1 VVVKLLEIDYIKS
14 TPMSAFFL
22 SKENKMN
29 NQQSPFNNF
38 NPPKI
43 NLRWGALIIP
53 FFLFLLAMRS
63 WTVIDAGYRGVEIR
77 LGKVQ
82 GQLEEGFHF
91 IMPFVTRVQK
101 IPVRETKIQ
110 NTVQCYSQDAQ
121 VVAST
126 FSVNLYPVKTEINQ
140 LYQEVGADFIT
151 QLAPQIIEASIKQVI
166 GKYKAVDL
174 ITNRLKATQEIRMII
189 SDSLKE
195 KRLIVVNFELVNI
208 DFDDAFEKAVKDKV
222 IAVELSKKSLNLLE
236 KAKNDKQIRIT
247 EAEAEAE
254 SMRIRADAL
263 QTNRNLIEYETIQ
276 KWNGVL
282 PQYMMG
288 DSVPLLNIKK

>member
-1 VVVKLLEIDYIKS
+1 
-14 TPMSAFFL
+14 
-22 SKENKMN
+22 MN
-29 NQQSPFNNF
+29 NRPRPNFNNF
-38 NPPKI
+38 TPPKL
-43 NLRWGALIIP
+43 NLKWGGLIIP
-53 FFLFLLAMRS
+53 FFLLLLVMKS

-82 GQLEEGFHF
+82 GTLEEGFHF
-91 IMPFVTRVQK
+91 IAPFITRVEK
-101 IPVRETKIQ
+101 ISVRETKIQ
-110 NTVQCYSQDAQ
+110 STVQCYSQDAQ

-126 FSVNLYPVKTEINQ
+126 FSVNLYPTKTEITE
-140 LYQEVGADFIT
+140 LYQEVGRDFINK
-151 QLAPQIIEASIKQVI
+151 LAPQIIEASIKQVI
-166 GKYKAVDL
+166 GQYKAVDL
-174 ITNRLKATQEIRMII
+174 ITNRLKATQEIRMKILE
-189 SDSLKE
+189 SLKQ
-195 KRLIVVNFELVNI
+195 KRLNVVNFELVNI

-236 KAKNDKQIRIT
+236 KAKNDKQIKIT

-254 SMRIRADAL
+254 SMRIRANAL
-263 QTNRNLIEYETIQ
+263 QANRNLIEYETIM